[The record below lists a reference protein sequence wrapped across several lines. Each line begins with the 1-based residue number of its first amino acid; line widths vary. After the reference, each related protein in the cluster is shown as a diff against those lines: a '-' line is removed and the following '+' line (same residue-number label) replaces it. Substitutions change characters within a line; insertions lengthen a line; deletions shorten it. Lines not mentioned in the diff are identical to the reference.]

1 MPINLNTINSL
12 YDLNLNISEVE
23 SFFASKAEDVKHITT
38 SEDVV
43 VNKVGRELY
52 DKFFKG
58 YTKKQW
64 DLDLSELDASVTS
77 RVPKRTNKDD
87 RYFTDT
93 YQAKPL
99 YGYTKMFEIKLTHP
113 NIKIMYQ
120 SMILNCLQT
129 FGS

>member
-12 YDLNLNISEVE
+12 YDLNLSISEVE

-99 YGYTKMFEIKLTHP
+99 YGYTKMFEIMLTHP

-129 FGS
+129 FG